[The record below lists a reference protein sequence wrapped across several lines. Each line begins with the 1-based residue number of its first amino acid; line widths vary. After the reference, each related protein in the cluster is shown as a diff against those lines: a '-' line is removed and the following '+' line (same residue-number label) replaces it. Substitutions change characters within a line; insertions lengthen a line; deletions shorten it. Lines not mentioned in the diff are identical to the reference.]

1 MGGLGIFNNKW
12 WGSQRTQGFFGENK
26 SKIGFEM
33 DSKKLYPLA
42 ALGYE
47 FSIRVSIFFKK
58 SQIEIQNFFYKR
70 VKVVKKWSEI
80 IFFKNSDTLDKTR
93 VFWGLKRC
101 RFIFFIVK
109 RARLSSAA
117 GCDYCCFWTRKKV
130 NFMCILRINNCGKK
144 QMWNKSCIVIE
155 IPKIWKISPQ
165 RQPYSHLK
173 KWVKRSLW
181 PGSKQQW
188 TVFPSNV
195 KAWLGSDALKYIYWK
210 IIQCW
215 MRSAGD
221 VVLR

>member
-1 MGGLGIFNNKW
+1 M
-12 WGSQRTQGFFGENK
+12 
-26 SKIGFEM
+26 
-33 DSKKLYPLA
+33 
-42 ALGYE
+42 
-47 FSIRVSIFFKK
+47 
-58 SQIEIQNFFYKR
+58 
-70 VKVVKKWSEI
+70 
-80 IFFKNSDTLDKTR
+80 FFKNSDTLDKTR

-188 TVFPSNV
+188 TIFPSNV
-195 KAWLGSDALKYIYWK
+195 KAWLASDALKYIYWK
-210 IIQCW
+210 IIRCW

>member
-1 MGGLGIFNNKW
+1 M
-12 WGSQRTQGFFGENK
+12 
-26 SKIGFEM
+26 
-33 DSKKLYPLA
+33 
-42 ALGYE
+42 
-47 FSIRVSIFFKK
+47 
-58 SQIEIQNFFYKR
+58 
-70 VKVVKKWSEI
+70 
-80 IFFKNSDTLDKTR
+80 FFKNSDTLDKTR

-155 IPKIWKISPQ
+155 IPKIWKISPNGN
-165 RQPYSHLK
+165 LT
-173 KWVKRSLW
+173 VT
-181 PGSKQQW
+181 SKNGWKGAFGQDQSTPQQW
-188 TVFPSNV
+188 TIFPSNV
-195 KAWLGSDALKYIYWK
+195 KAWLASDALKYIYWK

>member
-1 MGGLGIFNNKW
+1 M
-12 WGSQRTQGFFGENK
+12 
-26 SKIGFEM
+26 
-33 DSKKLYPLA
+33 
-42 ALGYE
+42 
-47 FSIRVSIFFKK
+47 
-58 SQIEIQNFFYKR
+58 
-70 VKVVKKWSEI
+70 
-80 IFFKNSDTLDKTR
+80 FFKNSDTLDKTR

-130 NFMCILRINNCGKK
+130 NFMCILRINNCMKK
-144 QMWNKSCIVIE
+144 ADVKQILHCHRN
-155 IPKIWKISPQ
+155 PKDLEDIPQ

-188 TVFPSNV
+188 TIFPSNV
-195 KAWLGSDALKYIYWK
+195 KAWLASDALKYIYWK